1 MEKTV
6 LILPDGTELS
16 SGDSGKT
23 AISQVTLTEDINEKQ
38 ELEPGTVASAVMEL
52 TLLTHGSAPDVA
64 SGTVVTAFR
73 EDAGGNR
80 RKIGVFISQK
90 PEKKSAG
97 SYGLTLC
104 DNVSLLDRDLT
115 DYLANLN
122 GWPYPLKDFAEA
134 VCHACGTELDFGQ
147 GLNGDYPV
155 ARFSASH
162 VTGRQLISWVCQ
174 AAGTF
179 CRADAEGKL
188 YFSWYEDRGKQV
200 LSTGTGNFYYQNSL
214 SFSDFATEPVSRVQ
228 LQQTKDDVG
237 VCFPETGEGSN
248 ALVITANPLITA
260 ESHDSLRSMAQSL
273 YERISA
279 ISYTPCKLTV
289 SVDCGI
295 GVGEIFGVTDASG
308 KRFTALAMSVKQAQE
323 QLTVS
328 CTGSIR
334 REASAYQSLSYHAL
348 SGKVLELSATVDGIQ
363 AENRELSGKSAAFAL
378 SVEGIAAE
386 VSRQNQ
392 SVDGIRQELTT
403 LQQSARQVKLSV
415 NSIAENGTGKV
426 VTSTGYTFDEE
437 GLHIQKSGQEMENRL
452 TDTGMYVSRSGTVM
466 LQADKDGVIARDVSV
481 RNYLIIGS
489 HARLEDYSDGTD
501 ARRTAVYWI

>member
-1 MEKTV
+1 MVKCTQCM
-6 LILPDGTELS
+6 IQALP
-16 SGDSGKT
+16 
-23 AISQVTLTEDINEKQ
+23 
-38 ELEPGTVASAVMEL
+38 
-52 TLLTHGSAPDVA
+52 
-64 SGTVVTAFR
+64 
-73 EDAGGNR
+73 NR
-80 RKIGVFISQK
+80 M
-90 PEKKSAG
+90 
-97 SYGLTLC
+97 
-104 DNVSLLDRDLT
+104 
-115 DYLANLN
+115 
-122 GWPYPLKDFAEA
+122 
-134 VCHACGTELDFGQ
+134 
-147 GLNGDYPV
+147 
-155 ARFSASH
+155 
-162 VTGRQLISWVCQ
+162 
-174 AAGTF
+174 
-179 CRADAEGKL
+179 
-188 YFSWYEDRGKQV
+188 

-237 VCFPETGEGSN
+237 VCFPETGDGSN
-248 ALVITANPLITA
+248 ALVITANPLIMA
-260 ESHDSLRSMAQSL
+260 ENHDSLRSMAQSL

-308 KRFTALAMSVKQAQE
+308 RSFTALAMSVKQAQA

-392 SVDGIRQELTT
+392 SVDGIRQELTA

-415 NSIAENGTGKV
+415 NSIQENGTGKV